1 MPESKPP
8 QTAKRKYSW
17 IRKSKEALLDLRICD
32 LDLQLAHSA
41 IEPQILRLYS
51 ELGRK
56 HLHFRPHFW
65 FSDEWYCPDGI
76 PGVAI
81 PFFLA
86 HPKLKQLEKDFML
99 EVEGGDPA
107 WCMKLL
113 RHETGHA
120 LLNAYKLTQDRGWRA
135 TFGNPNA
142 AYKDTYLPKPYSKRF
157 VINLPGW
164 YAQSHPHED
173 WAETFAVWLDP
184 RSDWRHRYQH
194 WHALKKLHYVDELMQ
209 RLAAKPP
216 RLRNQHTEYPANK
229 IKTTL
234 RQFYE
239 EKRQR
244 YGLDSPEF
252 FDVDLRK
259 LFHDRQSLPQGE
271 KASRY
276 LRSVAKPIL
285 YIVERWTGEYK
296 YRINEVLKDMIK
308 RCDELNLHADTTAP
322 ELLSNLIACVT
333 MVVMNKLHSGGFH
346 LAR

>member
-1 MPESKPP
+1 M
-8 QTAKRKYSW
+8 
-17 IRKSKEALLDLRICD
+17 LDLRICD
-32 LDLQLAHSA
+32 LDLQLEHSA
-41 IEPQILRLYS
+41 VMPQIRRLYA
-51 ELGRK
+51 ELERK
-56 HLHFRPHFW
+56 RLRFRPHFW
-65 FSDEWYCPDGI
+65 FSDEWYCPDDI
-76 PGVAI
+76 PGIAI

-99 EVEGGDPA
+99 EVEGGDPD

-120 LLNAYKLTQDRGWRA
+120 LFNAYKLAGDRNWRA
-135 TFGNPNA
+135 TFGNPNV

-184 RSDWRHRYQH
+184 RSDWRHRYQN
-194 WHALKKLHYVDELMQ
+194 WHALKKLQYVEELMQ
-209 RLAAKPP
+209 QLSHKTPL
-216 RLRNQHTEYPANK
+216 LRNRHTEYPAAK

-234 RQFYE
+234 QQYYE

-244 YGLDSPEF
+244 YGMDSPEF

-259 LFHDRQSLPQGE
+259 LFGDTHDLPHAQ

-276 LRSVAKPIL
+276 LRSVARPTL
-285 YIVERWTGEYK
+285 CIVERWTGEYK

-308 RCDELNLHADTTAP
+308 RCDELKLRANSDDPDLH
-322 ELLSNLIACVT
+322 SNLIACVT
-333 MVVMNKLHSGGFH
+333 MVVMNKLHGGGFH